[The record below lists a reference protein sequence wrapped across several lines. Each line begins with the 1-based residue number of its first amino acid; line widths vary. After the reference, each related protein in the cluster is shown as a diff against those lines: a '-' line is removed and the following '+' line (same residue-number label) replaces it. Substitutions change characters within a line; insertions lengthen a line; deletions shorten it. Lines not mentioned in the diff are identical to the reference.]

1 MSLQTL
7 EWRKLP
13 VRIFQS
19 AQTVSTALDIVY
31 DMLTGSL
38 YFDNT
43 TRVPGSG
50 SAWSIAGEFI
60 TGSNT
65 EAVWC
70 TPPHKTELSQS
81 VMFSGK
87 NLTGLISSGSPVLA
101 PSQSAF
107 TAGYLYASCVKNSSG
122 SAFTQ
127 WTSTFPFGS
136 GSASTGQA
144 ICSQLLSGIGLADK
158 ITIYESKEAIALFIY
173 DTGANTHAGVVAGAV
188 IDPEQSD
195 PTSSLDAETDGRL
208 YGIITTDVAMAS
220 TFVTATTSAAT
231 NFLSQNPGSS
241 TGARFVSFLP
251 NTRLLMD
258 VCAEKYSSDNNFGPS
273 VNYSTLSGK
282 FVKTP
287 LKCGKSEGTSNGY
300 YIGRLRDISLIKNSP
315 SGLVVRNNTNGN
327 IIGFTIGSSEVAAND
342 TIMLNYST

>member
-19 AQTVSTALDIVY
+19 AQTVSTVLDIVY

-70 TPPHKTELSQS
+70 TPPYKTELSQS
-81 VMFSGK
+81 IMFSGK

-107 TAGYLYASCVKNSSG
+107 TAGYLYASCIKNSSG

-144 ICSQLLSGIGLADK
+144 VCSQLLSGIGLADK
-158 ITIYESKEAIALFIY
+158 ITVYESKEAIALFIY
-173 DTGANTHAGVVAGAV
+173 DTGANTHAGVIAGAV

-195 PTSSLDAETDGRL
+195 PTSSFDAEVDGRL
-208 YGIITTDVAMAS
+208 YGIITTDVAMSS
-220 TFVTATTSAAT
+220 TFMTATGNAAT
-231 NFLSQNPGSS
+231 LFLSQNPASS

-251 NTRLLMD
+251 NSRTLMD
-258 VCAEKYSSDNNFGPS
+258 VCTEKYSSDNNFGPS

-327 IIGFTIGSSEVAAND
+327 IIGFTIGSSEAAAND